1 MLREN
6 LTRGP
11 LFATV
16 IAENSNREFLAM
28 LKSELIQKMAE
39 KNTHLYAQ
47 DLDRIVNIVLG
58 EIVQALKDGDRVELR
73 GFGIFSVKARDGRK
87 GRNPRTGTPVVVD
100 AKRAP
105 CFKLGKELHKRLNEA
120 KPDVTPRPATE
131 QPTSET
137 PAPAH

>member
-1 MLREN
+1 
-6 LTRGP
+6 
-11 LFATV
+11 
-16 IAENSNREFLAM
+16 M

-58 EIVQALKDGDRVELR
+58 EIVQALKDGNRVELR
-73 GFGIFSVKARDGRK
+73 GFGAFTVKSRDRRV
-87 GRNPRTGTPVVVD
+87 GRNPLTGSSVVVE

-105 CFKLGKELHKRLNEA
+105 CFKTGKELHKRLNRNE
-120 KPDVTPRPATE
+120 PDVTPQPASG

-137 PAPAH
+137 IVPAH